1 MSFNALHKTRARNAA
16 TMIRQGLC
24 DAAPDAGV
32 ELIRHWPQLAGAAQ
46 DVLGTKPRIIAAY
59 MPLRSEID
67 PRPLMQALTESGAG
81 AGYDLA
87 LPCIKRKHH
96 PLVFRRYEFGDKLKG
111 GAYGT
116 REPQSGAALCVPD
129 IVLLP
134 LLAFSRDGE
143 RLGYG
148 GGYYD
153 RTLAE
158 LRASQKIFACGLA
171 YSGQEVPTLTSGEHD
186 QKLDGVLSEKYF
198 RKF

>member
-1 MSFNALHKTRARNAA
+1 MSFDALHKTHARNAA
-16 TMIRQGLC
+16 RMIRQQLC
-24 DAAPDAGV
+24 GDEPDAGV
-32 ELIRHWPQLAGAAQ
+32 ELIKHWPQLAAAAQ
-46 DVLGTKPRIIAAY
+46 DVLGAKPRIIAAY

-67 PRPLMQALTESGAG
+67 PRPLTQALAE

-96 PLVFRRYEFGDKLKG
+96 PLVFRHYEFGDKLKG

-116 REPQSGAALCVPD
+116 REPQPSAALYVPD
-129 IVLLP
+129 MILLP
-134 LLAFSRDGE
+134 LLAFSRDGV

-158 LRASQKIFACGLA
+158 LRASRKIFACGLA
-171 YSGQEVPTLTSGEHD
+171 YSGQEVPILSSGEYD